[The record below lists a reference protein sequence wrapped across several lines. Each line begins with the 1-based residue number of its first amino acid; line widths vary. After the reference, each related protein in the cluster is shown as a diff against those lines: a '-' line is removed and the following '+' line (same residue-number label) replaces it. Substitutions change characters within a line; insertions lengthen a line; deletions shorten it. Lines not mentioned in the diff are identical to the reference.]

1 MNSPEEIVKIP
12 FIFVWDFL
20 KSIWFSIG
28 DLFLQI
34 GYGIG
39 NFFEAIGT
47 KLSGVAIFFQGI
59 DTYFIEYGK
68 SVENWYNNFL
78 MKWIAEITKPIIA
91 ITLDMIFDL
100 LKGVVFKL
108 VSVPGELVTTNIKR
122 AFGGTGAYNAA
133 NKLTFGA
140 IGGAV
145 NTLKKL
151 INSPLSGI
159 KSALNE
165 IPSITDLI

>member
-20 KSIWFSIG
+20 KSLWFSIG

-68 SVENWYNNFL
+68 SVENWYNNVL
-78 MKWIAEITKPIIA
+78 MKWISEMINPIAVVTLSMVFDMLKA
-91 ITLDMIFDL
+91 IVYKL
-100 LKGVVFKL
+100 LSL
-108 VSVPGELVTTNIKR
+108 PGELVTTNIKR

-140 IGGAV
+140 INSAV
-145 NTLKKL
+145 NALKRL
-151 INSPLSGI
+151 INLPLTGI
-159 KSALNE
+159 KNALNE

>member
-20 KSIWFSIG
+20 KSVWFSIG

-47 KLSGVAIFFQGI
+47 KLSGVALFFQGI

-68 SVENWYNNFL
+68 TVENWYNNFL
-78 MKWIAEITKPIIA
+78 MKWISEMINPIA
-91 ITLDMIFDL
+91 VVSLSMIFDMLKAIVYKL
-100 LKGVVFKL
+100 LSL
-108 VSVPGELVTTNIKR
+108 PGDMIKTNIKR
-122 AFGGTGAYNAA
+122 AFGGTGAYNTA
-133 NKLTFGA
+133 NKLTLGA
-140 IGGAV
+140 IGSAV
-145 NTLKKL
+145 NALVKL
-151 INSPLSGI
+151 INLPLNAI
-159 KSALNE
+159 KSEL
-165 IPSITDLI
+165 DKL

>member
-20 KSIWFSIG
+20 KSVWFSIG

-47 KLSGVAIFFQGI
+47 KLSGAALFFQGI
-59 DTYFIEYGK
+59 DTYFNEYGK
-68 SVENWYNNFL
+68 SVENWYNNVL
-78 MKWIAEITKPIIA
+78 MKWISEMINPIAVVTLSMVFDMLKA
-91 ITLDMIFDL
+91 IVYKL
-100 LKGVVFKL
+100 LSL
-108 VSVPGELVTTNIKR
+108 PGELVTTNIKR
-122 AFGGTGAYNAA
+122 AFGGTAAYNTA

-140 IGGAV
+140 INSAV
-145 NTLKKL
+145 NTLKTL
-151 INSPLSGI
+151 INLPLNAI
-159 KSALNE
+159 KSEL
-165 IPSITDLI
+165 DKW

>member
-20 KSIWFSIG
+20 KSVWFSIG

-68 SVENWYNNFL
+68 TVENWYNNFL
-78 MKWIAEITKPIIA
+78 MKWIAEMINPIA
-91 ITLDMIFDL
+91 VVSLSMIFDMLKAIVYKL
-100 LKGVVFKL
+100 LSL
-108 VSVPGELVTTNIKR
+108 PGDMIKTNIKER
-122 AFGGTGAYNAA
+122 LVGP
-133 NKLTFGA
+133 
-140 IGGAV
+140 V
-145 NTLKKL
+145 L
-151 INSPLSGI
+151 IMQQIS
-159 KSALNE
+159 
-165 IPSITDLI
+165 

>member
-20 KSIWFSIG
+20 KSVWFSIG

-47 KLSGVAIFFQGI
+47 KLSGVALFFQGI

-68 SVENWYNNFL
+68 TVENWYNNFL

-100 LKGVVFKL
+100 LKGVVYKL

-133 NKLTFGA
+133 NNLTFGA
-140 IGGAV
+140 IGSAV
-145 NTLKKL
+145 NALVKL
-151 INSPLSGI
+151 INLPLNAI
-159 KSALNE
+159 KSEL
-165 IPSITDLI
+165 DKL

>member
-20 KSIWFSIG
+20 KSLWFSIG

-59 DTYFIEYGK
+59 NTYFNEYGK
-68 SVENWYNNFL
+68 TVENWYNNVL
-78 MKWIAEITKPIIA
+78 MKWISEMINPIA
-91 ITLDMIFDL
+91 VVSLSMIFDMLKAIVYKL
-100 LKGVVFKL
+100 LSL
-108 VSVPGELVTTNIKR
+108 PGELVTTNIKR

-151 INSPLSGI
+151 INSPLTGV
-159 KSALNE
+159 KNALNE